1 MGVNAD
7 SPWKEAKLFVND
19 REIASG
25 EPIPLFRGQE
35 NVVRVEVPPD
45 IKGALSLGLVNDE
58 KLTIVSNPPF
68 NEWVEGDNR
77 SHTWRV
83 KPNAGQSGLV
93 QFVVLNR
100 GVDEFWSLLC
110 WVLSIRLADEVEEV
124 LVQDY
129 VPPLPSSPYEFFFK
143 DELRNVIV
151 IYKQGSPLRGYPLKL
166 IPTPLTGVQPDHLV
180 VNPAG
185 PVSAHK
191 WTVNAH
197 TNSGTFRLVLQ
208 GVGMSSGITLP
219 TFKVISRDLRE
230 EADFLISGK
239 IVPPGGYDF
248 PTKSLLIVSLQTK
261 PDSPLAGL
269 PFKLKHKLLDLRPE
283 DLTSV
288 PGFDNFLTEYRWLV
302 RGISGSGRFQ
312 LSLEAQGLSQTLDAP
327 VCRLISELDIWYNGI
342 LKDERH
348 PIVLIKNQW
357 ADLTFKLKRDASSPN
372 PIELEW
378 VGTPHPRVTIDPA
391 LPSSKPIDTDIGAI
405 WRVHCPSNSEG
416 VFSLR
421 VSIEG
426 LFSKEIRF
434 IVSEL

>member
-166 IPTPLTGVQPDHLV
+166 IPTPLTGVQP
-180 VNPAG
+180 
-185 PVSAHK
+185 
-191 WTVNAH
+191 T
-197 TNSGTFRLVLQ
+197 T
-208 GVGMSSGITLP
+208 
-219 TFKVISRDLRE
+219 
-230 EADFLISGK
+230 
-239 IVPPGGYDF
+239 
-248 PTKSLLIVSLQTK
+248 
-261 PDSPLAGL
+261 
-269 PFKLKHKLLDLRPE
+269 
-283 DLTSV
+283 
-288 PGFDNFLTEYRWLV
+288 WL
-302 RGISGSGRFQ
+302 
-312 LSLEAQGLSQTLDAP
+312 
-327 VCRLISELDIWYNGI
+327 
-342 LKDERH
+342 
-348 PIVLIKNQW
+348 
-357 ADLTFKLKRDASSPN
+357 
-372 PIELEW
+372 
-378 VGTPHPRVTIDPA
+378 
-391 LPSSKPIDTDIGAI
+391 
-405 WRVHCPSNSEG
+405 
-416 VFSLR
+416 
-421 VSIEG
+421 
-426 LFSKEIRF
+426 
-434 IVSEL
+434 